1 MTGGGRRA
9 VVVGAGIAGLA
20 AAWELL
26 QAGLDVMVLES
37 EQRAGG
43 MIVTERRDGFVVE
56 GGPDSWLAAEPE
68 IPALASALGVADQ
81 VVAQT
86 ARGSWLWTGRA
97 LEPLEE
103 GRAAALLGI
112 QAKGAELA
120 AGFRSFAGGM
130 GALVEA
136 LLGRVGSCVRPRL
149 GVTAVTPDAGRWR
162 LAVTGGAT
170 IEGDG
175 VVLALPAFAAGRL
188 LEQAGVTNAR
198 ALGAVTY
205 YPSVTVSLA
214 YAASQVGGGG
224 RSTAQGSSRRRT
236 PRARSA
242 RARTRPENSRAAR
255 PEAMSCCA
263 HSCRR
268 TRATQPPRRT
278 RSWRVC
284 STCGGSRSGAGRS
297 PGPRESRATIR
308 ASTACSSRM
317 CGGDSRACFRLRS
330 PGRAMMV
337 LESRPACGRARTRDA
352 RSSGA

>member
-1 MTGGGRRA
+1 MTGRRA

-81 VVAQT
+81 VVAQA

-136 LLGRVGSCVRPRL
+136 LLGRVGPYVRPRL

-188 LEQAGVTNAR
+188 LEQAGVTSAR
-198 ALGAVTY
+198 ELGAVTY

-214 YAASQVGGGG
+214 YAASQVGWALDGTGFV
-224 RSTAQGSSRRRT
+224 
-236 PRARSA
+236 
-242 RARTRPENSRAAR
+242 AA
-255 PEAMSCCA
+255 ADA
-263 HSCRR
+263 
-268 TRATQPPRRT
+268 
-278 RSWRVC
+278 
-284 STCGGSRSGAGRS
+284 AG
-297 PGPRESRATIR
+297 TV
-308 ASTACSSRM
+308 
-317 CGGDSRACFRLRS
+317 RACTYASRKF
-330 PGRAMMV
+330 PGRAPAGQELLRAFVSSNEGDPAAAAHEELVRV
-337 LESRPACGRARTRDA
+337 LDLRGPPLWSRTFAWSKGIPRYDPREHGVLLEDVRRRLARMLPLAIAGAGYDGAGISACVRSGQEAGREIVRRLAA
-352 RSSGA
+352 V